1 MAELVFNALTK
12 AVPVQYNELLGVYY
26 NENKGILYSLTYYY
40 TDTLGYKNFD
50 LVYKTNENTDYG
62 RPGTTW
68 GIGSYRMDG
77 NPSGEGN
84 KEGVLNEDGSLIPE
98 RVKDDLR

>member
-1 MAELVFNALTK
+1 MSCWVCTTTRTR
-12 AVPVQYNELLGVYY
+12 VSCTP
-26 NENKGILYSLTYYY
+26 LTYYY

-77 NPSGEGN
+77 SPSGEGN
-84 KEGVLNEDGSLIPE
+84 KEGVLNEDGSPDPRAGE
-98 RVKDDLR
+98 DDLRR